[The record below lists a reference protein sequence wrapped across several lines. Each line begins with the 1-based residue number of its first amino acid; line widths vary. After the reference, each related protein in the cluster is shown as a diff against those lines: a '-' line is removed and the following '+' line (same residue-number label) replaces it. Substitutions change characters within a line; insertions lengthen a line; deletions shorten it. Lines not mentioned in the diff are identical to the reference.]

1 MNNPNKHWEIKYHP
15 EAQKELDKLD
25 GSVRKIVLAGIKKV
39 SSNPVSQYEGGY
51 GKPLGNKAGNDLTG
65 YFKIKYR
72 KIGIRVV
79 YKLLRDEK
87 TKEMYILVIAARADS
102 EVYHLSEARK

>member
-1 MNNPNKHWEIKYHP
+1 MWTIKYHP
-15 EAQKELDKLD
+15 AVQKDLARLD
-25 GSVRKIVLAGIKKV
+25 GSTVKIVLKGILKV
-39 SSNPVSQYEGGY
+39 AENPLPQSQGGY
-51 GKPLGNKAGNDLTG
+51 GKPLGNKGGSNLTNL
-65 YFKIKYR
+65 FKIKFKR
-72 KIGIRVV
+72 IGIRVV

>member
-1 MNNPNKHWEIKYHP
+1 MSWEIRYHP

-39 SSNPVSQYEGGY
+39 SANPVSQDNGGY
-51 GKPLGNKAGNDLTG
+51 GKPLGNKGRNNLTG

-79 YKLLRDEK
+79 YKLIVEEK
-87 TKEMYILVIAARADS
+87 KDGTKAMYILVISARADN
-102 EVYHLSEARK
+102 EVYDLAGSRK